1 MFWIIAEFLL
11 DLVILF
17 WVVFEL
23 VLSIRNIKYQ
33 KKWCEEKAM
42 RLRIDPAI
50 SRAELCEQ
58 YVMFCLRNN
67 CKVEF

>member
-1 MFWIIAEFLL
+1 MFWIILEFFCDLFMLL
-11 DLVILF
+11 FLVAVLILI
-17 WVVFEL
+17 VHTA
-23 VLSIRNIKYQ
+23 RCQ
-33 KKWCEEKAM
+33 KLWNKEKAM

-50 SRAELCEQ
+50 SRAELCEY